1 MNKKCVID
9 IETESLDPKE
19 GRIICIGIKGIG
31 AERTIVFYNENEK
44 QMIKDFL
51 DYFHNERFREIIG
64 YNVLFDIRF
73 IFVKCLKYE
82 LASNGFFS
90 AAFTDLLTVMKSV
103 RRMYSYNKP
112 GTLQEWVEFIFN
124 DSKMSLDDSIEK
136 LYEKG
141 RITDIL
147 NYNKKDVELTF
158 RMWERI
164 EKVLNTKEGDKYGI
178 CGTD

>member
-1 MNKKCVID
+1 MNVMCKKCVID

-19 GRIICIGIKGIG
+19 GRIICIGVKDIG
-31 AERTIVFYNENEK
+31 AEKTIVFYNENEE

-51 DYFHNERFREIIG
+51 GYFHNEGFREIIG

-82 LASNGFFS
+82 IASNGFFS
-90 AAFTDLLTVMKSV
+90 ATFTDLLTTMKSV

-112 GTLQEWVEFIFN
+112 GTLNEWAKFLF
-124 DSKMSLDDSIEK
+124 DDGKILLSNSIET
-136 LYEKG
+136 LYKEG
-141 RITDIL
+141 RIDDIL
-147 NYNKKDVELTF
+147 NYNKKDLELTF

-164 EKVLNTKEGDKYGI
+164 EKVLNNRRW
-178 CGTD
+178 